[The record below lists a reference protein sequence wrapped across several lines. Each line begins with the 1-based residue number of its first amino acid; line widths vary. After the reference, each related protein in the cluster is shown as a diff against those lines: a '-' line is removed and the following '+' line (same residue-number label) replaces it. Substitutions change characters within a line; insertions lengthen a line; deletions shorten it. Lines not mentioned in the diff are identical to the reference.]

1 MSVDIQGAIDALPGL
16 PLDART
22 TVTEVATGTHGSLT
36 ADQMTFINQIIDHL
50 VHNGTMDPN
59 VLFGPPF
66 TDFHDQGIIGV
77 LPQDAQ
83 AIVRT
88 IRAINDN
95 ALVA

>member
-1 MSVDIQGAIDALPGL
+1 
-16 PLDART
+16 
-22 TVTEVATGTHGSLT
+22 
-36 ADQMTFINQIIDHL
+36 MTCIHQIIDHL

-66 TDFHDQGIIGV
+66 TDFHDTGVVCV

-83 AIVRT
+83 SIVRT